1 MFRPLSISMPSDRE
15 IVVTRDFAAPPDL
28 VFDCWTV
35 PALIRRWLGP
45 ADWVMTVCE
54 FDARVGGAWRFVSRG
69 PTGFE
74 MGHGGTILELDRPR
88 WIRTTE
94 RYDMDWTGGETL
106 NSNAFTPTEAG
117 TRSVL
122 TVLYASKEARD
133 GAAAT
138 PMAEGMESGFRRL
151 DTLLAERPDG

>member
-1 MFRPLSISMPSDRE
+1 MMTPLTVTLPSDRE
-15 IVVTRDFAAPPDL
+15 IRVTRDFAAPPDL

-45 ADWVMTVCE
+45 ADWQLTTCE
-54 FDARVGGAWRFVSRG
+54 FDARVGGRWRFVSRG

-88 WIRTTE
+88 WIKTTE
-94 RYDMDWTGGETL
+94 RFDMDWTGGETL
-106 NSNAFTPTEAG
+106 NTNAFTPIDIG

-122 TVLYASKEARD
+122 TVLYSTKEARD
-133 GAAAT
+133 AAAAT
-138 PMAEGMESGFRRL
+138 PMAEGMEAGFQRL
-151 DTLLAERPDG
+151 DAWFAETATG